1 MAKTSPGQFVRQVRQ
16 ELTKIVWPSR
26 RETMVSTLMVMSMAV
41 VASIFLFLVDTVFSL
56 GIQSVLGLGG

>member
-16 ELTKIVWPSR
+16 ELAKIAWPSR
-26 RETMVSTLMVMSMAV
+26 RETMVSTLMVMSLAV
-41 VASIFLFLVDTVFSL
+41 VASVFLFLVDTVFSL